1 MIRTFLHGERQMQFE
16 QPYDQLGSAGGPAG
30 PPRRRV
36 PKVAVAVGL
45 TALFGLG
52 GAGVALAL
60 DGSGGTPSGALSS
73 SSSSSSSTLAPAK
86 VHPPMGMFRGGL
98 KGLGGGVIH
107 GEYTVK
113 NGSTYQTLD
122 EQVGTVQGVP
132 TTSIEVR
139 SADGFTQTYTVQ
151 SSTVVDSQAGGIS
164 TVKAGDTV
172 RVEALVQGT
181 GNTATRTATNI
192 VDVTK
197 IGSSRKGFGLGMGP
211 GQGGGGPDGH
221 PVPAGPGGT
230 TA

>member
-1 MIRTFLHGERQMQFE
+1 MQFE
-16 QPYDQLGSAGGPAG
+16 QPYDQLGGAGSPAG

-52 GAGVALAL
+52 GAGAALAL
-60 DGSGGTPSGALSS
+60 DGGSSTPSGALSS
-73 SSSSSSSTLAPAK
+73 SSSSSSSTSLPPAK
-86 VHPPMGMFRGGL
+86 GHPPMGMGRGGL

-122 EQVGTVQGVP
+122 EQVGTVQSVSK
-132 TTSIEVR
+132 TSISVR
-139 SADGFTQTYTVQ
+139 SADGFTQTYVVE
-151 SSTVVDSQAGGIS
+151 SSTVVDAQADGIS
-164 TVKAGDTV
+164 TVTAGDTV
-172 RVEALVQGT
+172 RVEALVQET
-181 GNTATRTATNI
+181 NNPPTRTATNI

-211 GQGGGGPDGH
+211 GQYGGGPNGH
-221 PVPAGPGGT
+221 PVPAGPGT
-230 TA
+230 PA